1 MEGLEVVLY
10 NFYLVLGNPQ
20 EMTSHTVYNQ
30 LKVYCRCL
38 GPHPGLQR
46 PSCGSKCPDPQFF
59 KAENTSRYFAW
70 WLYKGFPEA
79 LSFHRS

>member
-30 LKVYCRCL
+30 LKVNCRCL

-46 PSCGSKCPDPQFF
+46 PRCGSKCPDPVF
-59 KAENTSRYFAW
+59 KGRKHVQVLCLAAVQG
-70 WLYKGFPEA
+70 LP
-79 LSFHRS
+79 RSLKF